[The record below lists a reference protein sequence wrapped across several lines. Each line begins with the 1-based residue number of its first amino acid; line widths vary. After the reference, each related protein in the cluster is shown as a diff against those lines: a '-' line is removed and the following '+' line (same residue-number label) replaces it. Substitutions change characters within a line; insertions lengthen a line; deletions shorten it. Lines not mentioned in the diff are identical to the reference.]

1 MTVNNRIRING
12 KEVDLNSIKKEE
24 RQELIKKMNIRAVS
38 NFNYVL
44 KEEKTA

>member
-24 RQELIKKMNIRAVS
+24 RQEIIKKMNIRAVS
-38 NFNYVL
+38 NFN
-44 KEEKTA
+44 

>member
-1 MTVNNRIRING
+1 MKINNRIRING

-24 RQELIKKMNIRAVS
+24 RQEIIKKMNIRAVS

-44 KEEKTA
+44 KEKTA